1 MVVRFLS
8 VGSAVVRRWWV
19 LGSGS
24 VLGLLRQGGCPH
36 RNPTGAYAHALHTR
50 LWTARETNCASAV
63 TGILRGGHFVAAAGV
78 LL

>member
-1 MVVRFLS
+1 MVRFLS

-24 VLGLLRQGGCPH
+24 VLGPLGQGGHPN
-36 RNPTGAYAHALHTR
+36 RNPTGAYVHALHTR
-50 LWTARETNCASAV
+50 LWTARETNCASGV

-78 LL
+78 LP